1 MTTDIAQAR
10 ALIDGLLTQ
19 LQSYRDDD
27 NETIGVLADKIK
39 QGIEGELAALDEAI
53 DGACVRLGGQRM
65 GSMSWFDRRERVQAL
80 GAACVKL
87 RAFDDEHLADIDASL
102 RKECAR
108 AGVKT
113 HLDYPQI
120 TRHEARLKDICL
132 IAGAREAVDRH
143 IADIEGALREACRRA
158 GVASHLD
165 DDDEPKR
172 ERARLKDIDQLGESI
187 DRAMSNTIAAL
198 KMRDDAVAARASVN
212 AAHTKSLE
220 LLAERSTWILAL
232 HDLVCPA
239 GEGRRPELVSI
250 MDRTSEAV
258 LALLGKA
265 GHVTATTG
273 LLAEIVKVLD
283 PTGVHGILEAGEH
296 TIPERVKR
304 ARTAMHAAVVAEA
317 KAYGREVVDE
327 EHTARIHAAHIDDA
341 LKQQAARFAER
352 IRALPFVDG
361 TINGDRQRDMRERAA
376 RICEGT

>member
-53 DGACVRLGGQRM
+53 DGACVRSGGQRM
-65 GSMSWFDRRERVQAL
+65 GSMSWFDRRARVQAL
-80 GAACVKL
+80 GAACAKL

-143 IADIEGALREACRRA
+143 IADIEGALREACRR
-158 GVASHLD
+158 GGFASHLD

-172 ERARLKDIDQLGESI
+172 ERARLKDIDQLGAAVE
-187 DRAMSNTIAAL
+187 RAMRNLAVAIGE
-198 KMRDDAVAARASVN
+198 RDDAVKERAAVN

-220 LLAERSTWILAL
+220 ILAERSTWILAL

-239 GEGRRPELVSI
+239 GEGRRPELGTI
-250 MDRTSEAV
+250 QERTSDAV
-258 LALLGKA
+258 ISLLGRA
-265 GHVTATTG
+265 GHATATTG
-273 LLAEIVKVLD
+273 MLTEIVKLLD
-283 PTGVHGILEAGEH
+283 PTDAHGILEAGGH

-304 ARTAMHAAVVAEA
+304 ARGALHAAVVAEA

-341 LKQQAARFAER
+341 LKAQAARFATA
-352 IRALPFVDG
+352 IRALPYVDG